1 MDWNVHSLSSRLK
14 VAQCSSLNYK
24 VTVIN
29 IFGLSVVLKIIID
42 HLIRYIARTPA
53 PISYCPKMPAPI
65 PLFQLRKFLLKLSW
79 TTPFQLLY
87 QTAYAWGG
95 PILQISKVRQRIW
108 MSPFKTAYRYFVH
121 QTICTLSRETVC
133 PLLRCSVIPV
143 KVRIFRS

>member
-95 PILQISKVRQRIW
+95 SILQMHMNVIFGNNSFQYSYIL
-108 MSPFKTAYRYFVH
+108 SFANLYQQSTATYLNV
-121 QTICTLSRETVC
+121 TL
-133 PLLRCSVIPV
+133 
-143 KVRIFRS
+143 